1 MSWEEV
7 AKEMEG
13 MEGVISMMDEEG
25 EDGNDN
31 KEEED
36 KDGNDEEEEKNCDQD
51 ERGAGGNNP
60 GLQSLLLSEILQ
72 FHTSRLRSV
81 KRGVEKDGEQSL
93 MESEILVENLDDK
106 EDKEG
111 TLTDISLF
119 TTDSG
124 RYARSGDIISNQVS
138 SFFTLAGDLKYLH
151 SDFSAFDC
159 FCFTRH

>member
-1 MSWEEV
+1 
-7 AKEMEG
+7 MEG

-31 KEEED
+31 KGEED
-36 KDGNDEEEEKNCDQD
+36 KDENGREEEKNCDED
-51 ERGAGGNNP
+51 DRGASANNP

-81 KRGVEKDGEQSL
+81 KMGDEKDGEQSL

-106 EDKEG
+106 EDKEDKEG

-119 TTDSG
+119 TTNSG
-124 RYARSGDIISNQVS
+124 RDARSGDIISNQVS
-138 SFFTLAGDLKYLH
+138 NFL
-151 SDFSAFDC
+151 
-159 FCFTRH
+159 R